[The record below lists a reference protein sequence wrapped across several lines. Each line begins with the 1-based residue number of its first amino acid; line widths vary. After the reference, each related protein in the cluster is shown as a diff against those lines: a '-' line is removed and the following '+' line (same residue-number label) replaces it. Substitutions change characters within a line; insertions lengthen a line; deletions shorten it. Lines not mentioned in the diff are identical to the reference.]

1 MLNTEFCKLSNDIYA
16 AMTRKILVKH
26 AERIYY
32 ILKKI
37 EKYKFQTI
45 AIYLFPKLYLK
56 SEYT

>member
-1 MLNTEFCKLSNDIYA
+1 
-16 AMTRKILVKH
+16 MTRKILVKH

-37 EKYKFQTI
+37 EKYKFQTT